1 MRAFELV
8 LQVST
13 SDPRNVVRKRLLLLN
28 DRLAASVLPAGARLQ
43 LGIVL
48 LLLFLA
54 ACASADSVNFANGN
68 PGYRIRCDLG
78 MYGLGL
84 CYQKAGELC
93 GPNGYRLYAW
103 NGRLLPVKA
112 TEGFATDE
120 DSDAVDVEG
129 FQPKQIL
136 IACGH
141 G

>member
-1 MRAFELV
+1 MSERGAALSRANWKLWPLYAGCPNINAALLMV
-8 LQVST
+8 LSALT
-13 SDPRNVVRKRLLLLN
+13 GCANSDPVH
-28 DRLAASVLPAGARLQ
+28 
-43 LGIVL
+43 
-48 LLLFLA
+48 
-54 ACASADSVNFANGN
+54 FANGN

-103 NGRLLPVKA
+103 NGQLLPVKA

-120 DSDAVDVEG
+120 DTDAVDVEG